1 MRVEEQ
7 TTPSRT
13 HLTETDVVL
22 FSTKFGM
29 FELEDNRKIE
39 LMLTSNTRSIIVGTH
54 GLLTYRKNRALEGLN
69 FFSYSGVFELEDS
82 FPFEL
87 VLNSKVQVVEID
99 AQGELICRNNHA
111 LDFIV
116 EEG

>member
-7 TTPSRT
+7 TAPSRT

-54 GLLTYRKNRALEGLN
+54 GLLTYRKN
-69 FFSYSGVFELEDS
+69 
-82 FPFEL
+82 
-87 VLNSKVQVVEID
+87 Q
-99 AQGELICRNNHA
+99 A
-111 LDFIV
+111 LDFEFDQDQFVVRVSASLVSKNEV
-116 EEG
+116 EVSTFSATLRYLNWKTHPLLN

>member
-1 MRVEEQ
+1 M
-7 TTPSRT
+7 
-13 HLTETDVVL
+13 
-22 FSTKFGM
+22 
-29 FELEDNRKIE
+29 N

-82 FPFEL
+82 SPFEL